1 MIHHVG
7 HDQHTENPILLWLFL
22 MTVVIELLVR
32 PFSINEKQKR
42 SGKNT
47 IDSHIASCSAFAD
60 EKNDESVSYRGRIL
74 KT

>member
-1 MIHHVG
+1 MK
-7 HDQHTENPILLWLFL
+7 
-22 MTVVIELLVR
+22 VVIELLVR